1 MHRGEKKK
9 KGIEVGTS
17 VLWFNNKGKKWVLIQ
32 WKKQYQ
38 MVKFGSMELSG
49 KKQNLE
55 LGGRGES
62 NIFIIEL
69 GENSE
74 IIIIPCL
81 L

>member
-1 MHRGEKKK
+1 
-9 KGIEVGTS
+9 
-17 VLWFNNKGKKWVLIQ
+17 
-32 WKKQYQ
+32 

-55 LGGRGES
+55 LGGRGKS

-74 IIIIPCL
+74 IIIILCL